1 MVDKRGKRGQKP
13 DTGTELI
20 EVLHDLK
27 LADVEGMS
35 DGVLKV
41 VNDLMLNWH
50 ELMSQEQDKRAT
62 AKGKG
67 KGPRR

>member
-1 MVDKRGKRGQKP
+1 MVAKRGKRAQKP
-13 DTGTELI
+13 DTVTELI

-41 VNDLMLNWH
+41 ANDLMLNWH
-50 ELMSQEQDKRAT
+50 ELMSQEQDKRAM

-67 KGPRR
+67 RRR